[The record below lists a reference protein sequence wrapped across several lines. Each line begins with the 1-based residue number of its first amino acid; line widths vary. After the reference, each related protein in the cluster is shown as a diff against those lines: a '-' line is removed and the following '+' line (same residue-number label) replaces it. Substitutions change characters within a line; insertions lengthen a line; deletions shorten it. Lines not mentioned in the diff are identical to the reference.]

1 MSRFS
6 RRVYA
11 SGTPGRWSVTRATRN
26 IFIETLK
33 KILLRFFIIAAIVY
47 IALCGWLYV
56 KQRSLLYFPTPAA
69 ADADVQAQTFELQSD
84 GLLLKGWVINP
95 GKQRALIYFGGNGE
109 AVEYSGE
116 VFKKTLPN
124 VSVYLLPYRSYSGN
138 PGEVTEANLYN
149 DALKL
154 HDKIKTH
161 HSSVSAMGRS
171 LGTGIATY
179 LASQRKIDKL
189 ILVTPYDSIVNV
201 AQEKYPIF
209 PVGLLLEDR
218 YESWR
223 RAKVIQ
229 SNVLVMIAGMD
240 EIIPRANTENLLRH
254 FKQKPKVIVFENAGH
269 NTPSDSSEYDRA
281 VSEFIGR

>member
-1 MSRFS
+1 M
-6 RRVYA
+6 
-11 SGTPGRWSVTRATRN
+11 
-26 IFIETLK
+26 
-33 KILLRFFIIAAIVY
+33 Y

-69 ADADVQAQTFELQSD
+69 ADVQAQTFELQSD

-95 GKQRALIYFGGNGE
+95 GQQRALIYFGGNGE
-109 AVEYSGE
+109 AVEYNVE

-138 PGEVTEANLYN
+138 PGEVTEANLYS

-154 HDKIKTH
+154 HDQIKTH
-161 HSSVSAMGRS
+161 HSSINVMGRS
-171 LGTGIATY
+171 LGSGVATY

-189 ILVTPYDSIVNV
+189 ILVTPFDSIVNV

-209 PVGLLLEDR
+209 PVGLLLKDR

-223 RAKVIQ
+223 RAQVIQ

-254 FKQKPKVIVFENAGH
+254 FKQKPKIIAFENAGH
-269 NTPSDSSEYDRA
+269 NTLSDTSEYDRT